1 VILRSFLACCAA
13 CCALPAAALLMRP
26 DRDEAEYL
34 ELASR
39 YTSSVALGE
48 GGGEGVLIAPR
59 WVLTAA
65 SAARTMQDA
74 KPYPGL
80 SIAGRTHAIQS
91 FHIHP
96 EWKPGGHSDI
106 ALILLREPVAAIAHT
121 PIYRGTDE
129 AGKGVVIVG
138 HGFAGRIGEKP
149 PGERGDS
156 RARAAI
162 NTVDRLSPLG
172 ISLRIKPPEDAS
184 DLQGAAAPADA
195 GGPAYI
201 EDGAG
206 LFVAGIGFAIADT
219 SGDGIAGNAGD
230 WDLYTRVSSFAEWI
244 DATMWRAALEQ
255 SGAVKAGAPP
265 R

>member
-1 VILRSFLACCAA
+1 
-13 CCALPAAALLMRP
+13 MRP

-48 GGGEGVLIAPR
+48 RGGEGVLIAPR

-65 SAARTMQDA
+65 SAARAMQEA
-74 KPYPGL
+74 RPAPGL
-80 SIAGRTHAIQS
+80 SIAGRTHQIQS

-96 EWKPGGHSDI
+96 AWKPGGPSDI
-106 ALILLREPVAAIAHT
+106 ALLFLREPVAAIAPT

-129 AGKGVVIVG
+129 GGKGVVIVG
-138 HGFAGRIGEKP
+138 HGFAGRIGAKP

-162 NTVDRLSPLG
+162 NTVDRVSPLG
-172 ISLRIKPPEDAS
+172 ISLRIKPPQDAS

-195 GGPAYI
+195 GAPAYI
-201 EDGAG
+201 ESDAE
-206 LFVAGIGFAIADT
+206 LFVAGIGSAIADT
-219 SGDGIAGNAGD
+219 SGDGILGSPGD

-244 DATMWRAALEQ
+244 DATMWRAALEE
-255 SGAVKAGAPP
+255 SGAAKAGTP
-265 R
+265 RR